1 LLSKKELFVSYQE
14 DFAPRKIVD
23 LKSEEQNL
31 KNINPWTDMEKCIF
45 FDRFLLFPKDFKKI
59 ASFLRNK
66 TTMDCVAF
74 YYDAKKSLPF
84 KGALREHLLR
94 KRRGRSAENCNISW
108 MATVQAAISAG
119 ASVSEGDGSDER
131 PFTFSIPGGD
141 NTYSTSKFHP
151 MQRDILDLASDYSVT
166 ASCRSESINPSEN
179 GSSFISDDLNLKLAS
194 CKAPSTVAA
203 VRRYQENDDSVVVD
217 DYNACNASK
226 YDAAV
231 GTKKRQ
237 RTPEVKVSG
246 TGNQLVRTSLFET
259 VHEGNA
265 LTEAESSTEVTQK
278 PEQLHMLKTSTVVG
292 AGSRKGAHKWAPEE
306 KRIFFETLQQHGM

>member
-1 LLSKKELFVSYQE
+1 M
-14 DFAPRKIVD
+14 
-23 LKSEEQNL
+23 KSEERNL
-31 KNINPWTDMEKCIF
+31 KHINPWTDMEKCIF

-94 KRRGRSAENCNISW
+94 KRRGRTAENCNISW

-151 MQRDILDLASDYSVT
+151 MQRDILDFASNYSV
-166 ASCRSESINPSEN
+166 A
-179 GSSFISDDLNLKLAS
+179 AS
-194 CKAPSTVAA
+194 CKAPSTVTA
-203 VRRYQENDDSVVVD
+203 VRSYHENDDSVVVD
-217 DYNACNASK
+217 DDNAGNASK
-226 YDAAV
+226 YDAAI

-237 RTPEVKVSG
+237 RAPDVQVSG
-246 TGNQLVRTSLFET
+246 TGNRLVRTSFSEN

-265 LTEAESSTEVTQK
+265 LTEAESGTEVTQEL
-278 PEQLHMLKTSTVVG
+278 EQLHMLKSSTVVG
-292 AGSRKGAHKWAPEE
+292 AGSIKGAHKWAPEE
-306 KRIFFETLQQHGM
+306 KKLFFETVQQHGM

>member
-1 LLSKKELFVSYQE
+1 
-14 DFAPRKIVD
+14 
-23 LKSEEQNL
+23 
-31 KNINPWTDMEKCIF
+31 MEKCIF

-151 MQRDILDLASDYSVT
+151 MQRDILHLASDYSAA
-166 ASCRSESINPSEN
+166 ASCRSGSIIPSEKS
-179 GSSFISDDLNLKLAS
+179 SSFISDSLKLAL
-194 CKAPSTVAA
+194 CKASSTVARA
-203 VRRYQENDDSVVVD
+203 RSYHGSDNTVVVD
-217 DYNACNASK
+217 DDDNFDNASK
-226 YDAAV
+226 YDVAA
-231 GTKKRQ
+231 GTKRQ
-237 RTPEVKVSG
+237 RSPEVRVSD
-246 TGNQLVRTSLFET
+246 SDSKD
-259 VHEGNA
+259 NA
-265 LTEAESSTEVTQK
+265 LPEAESRGEVTQE
-278 PEQLHMLKTSTVVG
+278 PEQLHLLKSSTVAG
-292 AGSRKGAHKWAPEE
+292 AGNRKGAQKWAPEE